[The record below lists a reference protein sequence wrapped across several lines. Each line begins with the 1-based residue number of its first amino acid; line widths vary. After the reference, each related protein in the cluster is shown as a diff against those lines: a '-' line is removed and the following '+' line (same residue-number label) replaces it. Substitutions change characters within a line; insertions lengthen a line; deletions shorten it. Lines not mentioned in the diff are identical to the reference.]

1 MASSYDVFLS
11 FRGVDTRNNFT
22 SHLYSKLVSS
32 RIFTFFDDNELRRGE
47 DISQSFITAIEGS
60 RISLIVFSANY
71 ASSKWCLDELV
82 KIMEC
87 RKTLGQTVFPIFYR
101 VEPSDVRHQTGS
113 FAEAFVKHKA
123 ANRHA
128 ENVPRWRAALH
139 EAANLSGFHLSS
151 TTDR

>member
-32 RIFTFFDDNELRRGE
+32 RIFAFFDDNQLRRGE
-47 DISQSFITAIEGS
+47 DISQSFIRAIERS
-60 RISLIVFSANY
+60 RISVIVFSANY
-71 ASSKWCLDELV
+71 ASSRWCLEELV

-113 FAEAFVKHKA
+113 FAKAFVQHKA
-123 ANRHA
+123 ANRYA

-139 EAANLSGFHLSS
+139 EAANLSGLHLSS
-151 TTDR
+151 TADR